1 MSWRS
6 ARTICNSRVTIS
18 RSAGTLSRRRR
29 MISRNAKTVPWR
41 AKIIPKRWRFIS
53 NSSTAMKTLFWDS
66 INPATGRPY
75 TWDDPNLR
83 WGDPSYI
90 LEPGDP
96 GYTPVPLPPNQ
107 PPPKSKKMKRQAYYP
122 TSAAEQ
128 LVWLENFRNKLPGYQ
143 TAIPLT
149 TAQSDAGVADARSV
163 IYVIGSWLPG
173 VRDWAKSCTNAAA
186 QAQSGDGST
195 AIALPVFTA
204 PALPTGVVL
213 GNNGALDR
221 LFALIQTIKDSSGYT
236 EAIGLDLGI
245 VGSAQ
250 AAPDFSILQPVITV
264 TINGTTVDIG
274 WGWGGFSAYLDQL
287 EIQVD
292 RGSGW
297 TLLTID
303 TTPGYTDTTAH
314 PATLTKWKYRAIY
327 RVGDHQVGL
336 WSAEVS
342 VTVGG

>member
-1 MSWRS
+1 
-6 ARTICNSRVTIS
+6 
-18 RSAGTLSRRRR
+18 
-29 MISRNAKTVPWR
+29 
-41 AKIIPKRWRFIS
+41 
-53 NSSTAMKTLFWDS
+53 MKPLLWDS
-66 INPATGRPY
+66 VDPATGQAY
-75 TWDDPNLR
+75 TWDSANPNIT
-83 WGDPSYI
+83 WDGI

-96 GYTPVPLPPNQ
+96 GYTPYPPVTTPVNQ
-107 PPPKSKKMKRQAYYP
+107 PPTKTKKMKRQAYYP

-143 TAIPLT
+143 AVIPLT
-149 TAQSDAGVADARSV
+149 TAQSDAGVADARNV
-163 IYVIGSWLPG
+163 MYVIGSWLPAA
-173 VRDWAKSCTNAAA
+173 RAWNKSCTDAAA
-186 QAQSGDGST
+186 QAQSGVG

-204 PALPTGVVL
+204 PTLPTGVVL

-236 EAIGLDLGI
+236 DAIGIDLGI

-250 AAPDFSILQPVITV
+250 AAPDFSILQPVITAV
-264 TINGTTVDIG
+264 VNGITVDIG
-274 WGWGGFSAYLDQL
+274 WGWQGYSAFLDQC

-292 RGSGW
+292 RGTGW

-303 TTPGYTDTTAH
+303 TTPGYTDTAAH

-327 RVGDHQVGL
+327 RVSDHQVGL
-336 WSAEVS
+336 WSNEVS